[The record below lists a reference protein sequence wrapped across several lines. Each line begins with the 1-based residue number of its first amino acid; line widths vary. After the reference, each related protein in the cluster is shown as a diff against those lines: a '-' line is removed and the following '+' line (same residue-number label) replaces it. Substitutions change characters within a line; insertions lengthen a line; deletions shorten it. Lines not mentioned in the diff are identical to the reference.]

1 MHSRTAFAS
10 CLVRLSIALALLLGG
25 LVASAPR
32 ADAQVVDS
40 TLWSVDGTVYAMAR
54 DGNTLYVGGSF
65 SRAASGEMGNLI
77 PVDAT
82 TGDAPADFPKTD
94 GSVSVVAPDGD
105 GGWFV
110 GGTFTTIGGAT
121 RANVARINAD
131 LSIASWNPGTDG
143 TVTFIKRSG
152 ANVYLSG
159 GFTTVGGQ
167 ARAQFAAVDAATGVT
182 TAFSAAL
189 NAPYGRVNAL
199 EEKADTVFVGGGF
212 STIGGVS
219 RTGLAA
225 VNRLTGALLG
235 WTPNSNGTVCA
246 LRQYGGMLYVAGWF
260 NSIGGASRQS
270 LACLDPNTALATA
283 WTANTNSS
291 SAAVRTLDL
300 SGSILYIGGDFTSIG
315 GQSRNYIAA
324 YNLST
329 GAILS
334 WNPNAG
340 YSVYQ
345 VAARGPLV
353 YVGGYFQTVGG
364 QPHRYAAAVDSATA
378 LPTAWDPGA
387 SAEVTGMSAVG
398 NRIYLTGFLKYAG
411 GPARSN
417 IAAFDVTTGAPLEWA
432 PGANGTVRSL
442 VASGGRLYV
451 GGDFTTL
458 ASQTRNRVGAFD
470 TATGSLSSWDPNSSG
485 SVYAI
490 TIQGSSVFLGG
501 SFLYVGGVYHPNVAA
516 VDATSGVPTSWYG
529 TASGSVYA
537 LCSNGASLFVAD
549 YASGRVSALSIAS
562 GSSQWTVNLASVY
575 ALAVTGN
582 TLFAGGG
589 FTSFNGY
596 SSYKYLVGLTATA
609 GSVYLWNPGNSPNA
623 AVTSLFLD
631 GACLFAGGYFTTIG
645 GATRS
650 GVAQIDTTYGIAS
663 TWNPAGAATRTLT
676 GSKGRL
682 FAGGD
687 FTTFGGRPHGRIAST
702 TMPAPVISVAG
713 FNGSASGYEG
723 NAGWANTTC
732 VVGLSCSS
740 EIPISV
746 DYSTADSTATVAD
759 GDYAAA
765 SGTFTFQP
773 GESSRYISIPVN
785 GDPVYEPDEAFL
797 VRLSNPAGAAIAVPS
812 AIGSLPNDDPAPML
826 SIRDVTK
833 AEGASG
839 GTPFCFAVRLSNPT
853 YLPVSVNLT
862 TADSTATV
870 ADGDYDAV
878 SGLLTIPPKADSV
891 VQCVTVHGDAWLELD
906 EVFKVNLSSPVNAAL
921 ADALGIGTI
930 LSDEMG
936 PVITTVADVP
946 GDQGGWVWLSLD
958 RCLLDDP
965 LVAQPVLTYNI
976 WRKVPASP
984 SEPLAT
990 TAAPRA
996 VASDV
1001 RVMPDER
1008 TLGLMK
1014 DWPITVRD
1022 GGAYLA
1028 GAQASGPAA
1037 VFPPGTWGIVGSFAA
1052 MQQSTYLALAPAQA
1066 DSPFVSEY
1074 VVSAHTTSPSVW
1086 VVGFA
1091 GSGRSVDNIAPGVPA
1106 PFAASQVG
1114 VFVSLAWGA
1123 STATDF
1129 QYFRLYRGTQADFAT
1144 GSSSLVHQGIDLVFT
1159 DAAAGSGTVYY
1170 KLTALDHAGNES
1182 TPATASVAVVLDA
1195 ASELPATFAL
1205 RSPMPNP
1212 AMGAAAIPFA
1222 LPRESRVNIDIFD
1235 TAGRLVRT
1243 LVDGSLEAGWHTA
1256 RWDGRDA
1263 GGRRAPSGVY
1273 LCRMSAPGYS
1283 ATRTL
1288 VLLH

>member
-1 MHSRTAFAS
+1 
-10 CLVRLSIALALLLGG
+10 
-25 LVASAPR
+25 
-32 ADAQVVDS
+32 
-40 TLWSVDGTVYAMAR
+40 
-54 DGNTLYVGGSF
+54 
-65 SRAASGEMGNLI
+65 
-77 PVDAT
+77 
-82 TGDAPADFPKTD
+82 
-94 GSVSVVAPDGD
+94 
-105 GGWFV
+105 
-110 GGTFTTIGGAT
+110 
-121 RANVARINAD
+121 
-131 LSIASWNPGTDG
+131 
-143 TVTFIKRSG
+143 
-152 ANVYLSG
+152 
-159 GFTTVGGQ
+159 
-167 ARAQFAAVDAATGVT
+167 
-182 TAFSAAL
+182 
-189 NAPYGRVNAL
+189 
-199 EEKADTVFVGGGF
+199 
-212 STIGGVS
+212 
-219 RTGLAA
+219 
-225 VNRLTGALLG
+225 
-235 WTPNSNGTVCA
+235 
-246 LRQYGGMLYVAGWF
+246 
-260 NSIGGASRQS
+260 
-270 LACLDPNTALATA
+270 
-283 WTANTNSS
+283 
-291 SAAVRTLDL
+291 
-300 SGSILYIGGDFTSIG
+300 
-315 GQSRNYIAA
+315 
-324 YNLST
+324 
-329 GAILS
+329 
-334 WNPNAG
+334 
-340 YSVYQ
+340 
-345 VAARGPLV
+345 
-353 YVGGYFQTVGG
+353 
-364 QPHRYAAAVDSATA
+364 
-378 LPTAWDPGA
+378 
-387 SAEVTGMSAVG
+387 
-398 NRIYLTGFLKYAG
+398 
-411 GPARSN
+411 
-417 IAAFDVTTGAPLEWA
+417 
-432 PGANGTVRSL
+432 

-936 PVITTVADVP
+936 PVITAVADVP

-1114 VFVSLAWGA
+1114 GSVSLAWGA

-1273 LCRMSAPGYS
+1273 LCRMSAPGHS